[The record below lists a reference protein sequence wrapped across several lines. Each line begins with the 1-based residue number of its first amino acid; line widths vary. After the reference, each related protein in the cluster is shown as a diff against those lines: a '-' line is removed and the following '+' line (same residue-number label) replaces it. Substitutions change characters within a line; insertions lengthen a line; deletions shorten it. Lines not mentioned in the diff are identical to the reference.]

1 MPKTQIL
8 YIHGGDTF
16 RNRKGYLHFL
26 KTRKVSIEEKI
37 RWHGDNL
44 TYRNFDF
51 PRHSESRL
59 RAMTPKILVLWRDE
73 ESPGARDGQGIA
85 R

>member
-1 MPKTQIL
+1 MLKIGFNADQIAEL
-8 YIHGGDTF
+8 ICAQP
-16 RNRKGYLHFL
+16 
-26 KTRKVSIEEKI
+26 
-37 RWHGDNL
+37 NL
-44 TYRNFDF
+44 PYRNFKI
-51 PRHSESRL
+51 PRHFSSRL

>member
-1 MPKTQIL
+1 MFGAHKGGLL
-8 YIHGGDTF
+8 YCYIVKLRYVLEF
-16 RNRKGYLHFL
+16 
-26 KTRKVSIEEKI
+26 
-37 RWHGDNL
+37 NL
-44 TYRNFDF
+44 PYRNFKI